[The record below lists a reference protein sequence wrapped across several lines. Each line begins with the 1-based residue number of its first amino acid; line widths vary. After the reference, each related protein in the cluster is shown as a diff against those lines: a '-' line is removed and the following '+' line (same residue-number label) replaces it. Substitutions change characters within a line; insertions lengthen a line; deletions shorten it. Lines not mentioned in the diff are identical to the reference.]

1 MTIPKDILKFI
12 DAQFDLCI
20 GYNEIVFFK
29 PQNIAELQIGYSYD
43 NTGKSLTDH
52 TKGSWNDKW
61 VVIATDQLGDPIFV
75 DSSSSQLTVYS
86 AAHGEGAWEPYIISD
101 SLFEFKEIVG
111 LLQKMSIDR
120 TNPVEIEENP
130 INDNDKADF
139 LRYVTLKNLDTELWY
154 WEQFFE

>member
-12 DAQFDLCI
+12 DAQSDLYM

-29 PQNIAELQIGYSYD
+29 PQNIAKLQIGYSYD
-43 NTGKSLTDH
+43 NAGKSLTDQ
-52 TKGSWNDKW
+52 TVGSWNDRW
-61 VVIATDQLGDPIFV
+61 IVIATDQLGDPIFI
-75 DSSSSQLTVYS
+75 DSSSSRFTVYA

-101 SLFEFKEIVG
+101 SLFEFKEVIG
-111 LLQKMSIDR
+111 LLRKISIDR

-130 INDNDKADF
+130 INDKADF
-139 LRYVTLKNLDTELWY
+139 LGYVTLKNPNTELWY